1 MQTPTEQTPASF
13 SSNRAWT
20 IGLLSFFAVILLAN
34 GAMIWISSSGKPSTL
49 VSDESYELGLRY
61 DEALDIGQKTRESGW
76 QSDLLRC
83 PSGGTSSLCL
93 RLQDASGAPVES
105 AAGSVRLLRPSD
117 PSLDRT
123 LEIKAT
129 SEPGLYE
136 VSSQLPPGL
145 WEVTID
151 VQRETLR
158 ARWTRQVSL
167 PR

>member
-1 MQTPTEQTPASF
+1 MPTPTEQTPASF

-20 IGLLSFFAVILLAN
+20 IGLLLFFAVILLAN

-61 DEALDIGQKTRESGW
+61 DEALDLGEKTRESGW

-83 PSGGTSSLCL
+83 PSGGALSLCL
-93 RLQDASGAPVES
+93 RLQNVSGAPLES
-105 AAGSVRLLRPSD
+105 ARGSIRLLRPSD

-123 LEIKAT
+123 LELKAT
-129 SEPGLYE
+129 PEAGLYE
-136 VSSQLPPGL
+136 ISSDLPSGL
-145 WEVTID
+145 WEITID
-151 VQRETLR
+151 MHRETLR

-167 PR
+167 PL